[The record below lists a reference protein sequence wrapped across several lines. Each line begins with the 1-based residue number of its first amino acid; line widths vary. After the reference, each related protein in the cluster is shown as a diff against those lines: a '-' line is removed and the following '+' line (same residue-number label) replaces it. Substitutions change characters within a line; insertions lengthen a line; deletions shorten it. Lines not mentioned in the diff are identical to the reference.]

1 MEKKMERI
9 IECLADN
16 VVSPLGLTSGENYR
30 NLKSGHSG
38 LRLYESMGNV
48 HTPFMLSRIDRNIIE
63 EQCDSMGIVPGSYTF
78 FEKMLL
84 VSAGKALAD
93 SGIDA
98 SSDRVLFVISTT
110 KGNVALLGDNPA
122 GFEPERVLLGTSARM
137 VARFFGNQNA
147 PLVICN
153 ACISGLCALIEAM
166 RSLRS
171 GSYDYAVVIGADE
184 QSPFIISGFQSFKAL
199 SDSECR
205 PFDRNRTGLNLG
217 ECAATMVLKAV
228 DEPTDGNWQLVHGAI
243 RNDANHIS
251 GPSRTGEGSYLA
263 LMEVLGHVQASD
275 LAFVNVHGTATAYN
289 DEMESI
295 ALYRAGLIDVP
306 VTGLKGYYGHTMGAA
321 GVMESIMSMYAAKEG
336 CVIATRGYEECGT
349 TYPVNVSSRYRE
361 CSGSSFIKL
370 LSGFGGCNAALLFRL
385 SERS

>member
-1 MEKKMERI
+1 MDRI
-9 IECLADN
+9 IECIADN
-16 VVSPLGLTSGENYR
+16 VVSPLGLTSQENFQSLLDGR
-30 NLKSGHSG
+30 SG
-38 LRLYESMGNV
+38 LKRYEVMGNV
-48 HTPFMLSRIDRNIIE
+48 QTPFMLSRIDRNIIE
-63 EQCDSMGIVPGSYTF
+63 EQCACLGIESGIYTF

-84 VSAGKALAD
+84 VSASKAIAQ

-98 SSDRVLFVISTT
+98 RSSRVLFVISTT
-110 KGNVALLGDNPA
+110 KGNVALLGDNPQ
-122 GFEPERVLLGTSARM
+122 GLGSERVLLGTSARI
-137 VARFFGNQNA
+137 VAEYFGNPNA
-147 PLVICN
+147 PLVVCN

-166 RSLRS
+166 RSIKS
-171 GSYDYAVVIGADE
+171 GNYDYAVVIGADE

-199 SDSECR
+199 SDTECR
-205 PFDRNRTGLNLG
+205 PFDKDRTGLNLG
-217 ECAATMVLKAV
+217 ECAATMVLKAQERAV
-228 DEPTDGNWQLVHGAI
+228 EGNWQLVHGAI

-263 LMEVLGHVQASD
+263 LREVLACGNASD

-321 GVMESIMSMYAAKEG
+321 GVMESIMSMYAAQNG
-336 CVIATRGYEECGT
+336 TVLATRGYNDCGT
-349 TYPVNVSSRYRE
+349 TYPVKVSGVHRKG
-361 CSGSSFIKL
+361 SGNSFIKL
-370 LSGFGGCNAALLFRL
+370 LSGFGGCNAALLFRM

>member
-1 MEKKMERI
+1 MDRI
-9 IECLADN
+9 IECIADN
-16 VVSPLGLTSGENYR
+16 VVSPLGLTSQENFQSLLDGR
-30 NLKSGHSG
+30 SG
-38 LRLYESMGNV
+38 LKRYEVMGNV
-48 HTPFMLSRIDRNIIE
+48 QTPFMLSRIDRNIIE
-63 EQCDSMGIVPGSYTF
+63 EQCACLGIESGIYTF

-84 VSAGKALAD
+84 VSASKAIAQ

-98 SSDRVLFVISTT
+98 RSSRVLFVISTT
-110 KGNVALLGDNPA
+110 KGNVALLGDNPQ
-122 GFEPERVLLGTSARM
+122 GLGSERVLLGTSARI
-137 VARFFGNQNA
+137 VAEYFGNPNA
-147 PLVICN
+147 PLVVCN

-166 RSLRS
+166 RSIKS
-171 GSYDYAVVIGADE
+171 GNYDYAVVIGADE

-199 SDSECR
+199 SDTECR
-205 PFDRNRTGLNLG
+205 PFDKDRTGLNLG
-217 ECAATMVLKAV
+217 ECAATMVLKAQERPV
-228 DEPTDGNWQLVHGAI
+228 EGNWQLVHGAI

-263 LMEVLGHVQASD
+263 LREVLACGNASD

-321 GVMESIMSMYAAKEG
+321 GVMESIMSMYAAQNG
-336 CVIATRGYEECGT
+336 TVLATRGYNDCGT
-349 TYPVNVSSRYRE
+349 TYPVKVSGEHRKG
-361 CSGSSFIKL
+361 SGNSFIKL
-370 LSGFGGCNAALLFRL
+370 LSGFGGCNAALLFKK